1 MSHIHAAEMRLYA
14 EDAAET
20 DEPWERWE
28 VCFAKVDWGSL
39 SIHPKWLLF
48 NKYRRIDPLRE
59 FKEARE
65 RGEMIEFHTTPDAPW
80 LLLTSDVYWVY
91 PPEHYRIK
99 PKPKTI
105 ELWQWIMKF
114 DGTYYITS
122 SLYPSEEE
130 VRRDCGAGEIISKAE
145 WTKIEVSA

>member
-1 MSHIHAAEMRLYA
+1 MSHIHAESMKLYA

-20 DEPWERWE
+20 ERPWSRWE
-28 VCFAKVDWGSL
+28 VFSITRCKWIPLDSNPQWAKA
-39 SIHPKWLLF
+39 H
-48 NKYRRIDPLRE
+48 KYRRIDPLRE
-59 FKEARE
+59 FKEAHE
-65 RGEMIEFHTTPDAPW
+65 RGETIQFCILPDTPWIDLGDHPGW
-80 LLLTSDVYWVY
+80 EY
-91 PPEHYRIK
+91 PPKHYRIK
-99 PKPKTI
+99 PKTV